1 VAAARQ
7 TSESTYPR
15 QRRGRQGTYSIVAFD
30 PETGATGVAVQ
41 SHWFS
46 VGSLV
51 TWAEAGVGAVATQAN
66 VEISYGQLGL
76 GRLRSGE
83 SAAAALDALTAAD
96 PQAATRQVAVV
107 DAGGGVAAHTGADCM
122 AYAGHA
128 VGEHHSCQA
137 NLMGG
142 EGVWSA
148 MSESFAGAG
157 GDLTARLLGAL
168 DAGEAAGGDVRGR
181 QSAAL
186 LVVPGAGERWE
197 TIVELRVEDDPDP
210 LDELRRLVD
219 LHDAYVLAGEG
230 DEFSAR
236 GDHAAAGDKYVSAFE
251 RAPQAVELE
260 FWAGLYLVQ
269 MGQRE
274 RGLTHLRSTIERNR
288 GWRELLDRLEP
299 ASAPAAAE
307 ARRLLDRS

>member
-1 VAAARQ
+1 VVASRQ

-66 VEISYGQLGL
+66 VEISYGPLGL

-83 SAAAALDALTAAD
+83 SAAAALDGLTAAD
-96 PQAATRQVAVV
+96 PRAETRQVAIV
-107 DAGGGVAAHTGADCM
+107 DARGEVAVHTGGECM
-122 AYAGHA
+122 TYAGHA

-137 NLMGG
+137 NLMAG

-148 MSESFAGAG
+148 MSESFAAASG
-157 GDLTARLLGAL
+157 GLTARLLGAL

-186 LVVPGAGERWE
+186 LVVPGTGEPWE

-210 LDELRRLVD
+210 LRELRRLVN

-230 DEFSAR
+230 DELSAR
-236 GDHAAAGDKYVSAFE
+236 GDHAAAGDRYVSAFE

-260 FWAGLYLVQ
+260 FWAGLYLVER
-269 MGQRE
+269 GERE
-274 RGLTHLRSTIERNR
+274 RELAHLRSTIERNR

-307 ARRLLDRS
+307 ARRLLDRG